1 MWVLAST
8 RGLTYRRRPETYA
21 RQVDGRSSART
32 WTWRDALVPA
42 ALLVLGAVELLSL
55 RTEGWAASI
64 GLEAVAAA
72 ALSFRRQQ
80 ALAAALVAAIALG
93 LIPVTGA
100 QMNDA
105 AAPILFYVLSTFGL
119 GRWMTLR
126 VGVPAMVAV
135 LATVFAQAVLVDPRD
150 QDFTDVVFVLAL
162 GLPPFVF
169 GRIVRR
175 LDEQNRV
182 ITAQQETIRD
192 QAVRAERDRIARE
205 LHDVVAHSV
214 SAMVVQ
220 TAAAQ
225 DLVRTDPDRAAE
237 LLASIAETGRNA
249 LAETGRLLHVVRD
262 EADELGLAPAPGLA
276 DVSAL
281 VDAMRERGLDV
292 AAALSLPGHPLP
304 GGVDVSAYRLV
315 QEALTNAL
323 RYGDGAAR
331 LEVTA
336 GPQQL
341 RIHCSNGV
349 AAHPQGSGGTLTL
362 SPARTSVAGS
372 GLGLQG
378 MAERVAILGGTL
390 RHELVG
396 GNRFEVE
403 ATIPLGG
410 AS

>member
-8 RGLTYRRRPETYA
+8 RGLTYTPRSGTYA
-21 RQVDGRSSART
+21 RRVDGRSGSRT
-32 WTWRDALVPA
+32 RTWRDGLVPA
-42 ALLVLGAVELLSL
+42 ALLLLGAVELLSL
-55 RTEGWAASI
+55 RTEGWIASI
-64 GLEAVAAA
+64 GLEAVAAV
-72 ALSFRRQQ
+72 ALTFRRRQPFV
-80 ALAAALVAAIALG
+80 AAAIAAVALG

-105 AAPILFYVLSTFGL
+105 AGPILFYVLSTFGL

-126 VGVPAMVAV
+126 AGLPAMVAV
-135 LATVFAQAVLVDPRD
+135 LTVVFAQVVLVDPRD
-150 QDFTDVVFVLAL
+150 PDFTDVVFVLAL
-162 GLPPFVF
+162 GLPPFFF

-225 DLVRTDPDRAAE
+225 DLVRTDPDRASE
-237 LLASIAETGRNA
+237 LLASVAETGRSA

-262 EADELGLAPAPGLA
+262 EADELGLAPVPGLT
-276 DVSAL
+276 DVPAL
-281 VDAMRERGLDV
+281 VDAMRDQGLDV
-292 AAALSLPGHPLP
+292 DSALSLPEHPLP
-304 GGVDVSAYRLV
+304 GGVDVSAFRLV

-323 RYGDGAAR
+323 RYGDGSAR

-341 RIHCSNGV
+341 RILCSNNVAGV
-349 AAHPQGSGGTLTL
+349 HGSGGTITL
-362 SPARTSVAGS
+362 SPTRTAVTGS

-378 MAERVAILGGTL
+378 MAERVAMLGGTL
-390 RHELVG
+390 RHEVVD
-396 GNRFEVE
+396 NSFEVE
-403 ATIPLGG
+403 ALIPLGG
-410 AS
+410 GS